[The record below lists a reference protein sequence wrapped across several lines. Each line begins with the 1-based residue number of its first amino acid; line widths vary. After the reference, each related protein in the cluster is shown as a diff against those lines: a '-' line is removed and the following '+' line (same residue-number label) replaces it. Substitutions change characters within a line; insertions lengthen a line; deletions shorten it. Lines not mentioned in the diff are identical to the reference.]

1 MIMVIIK
8 WLFSNITDTLE
19 SISIIIAAIFAI
31 YSVNSWR
38 KELKGQRELGV
49 AVQALSLIYECRDNL
64 RIIRSLFGYVG
75 EGTTRKRRDN
85 ETEEESKVFD
95 DAYVLI
101 ERYERVKGSF
111 IKLQAIKYRFMALF
125 GQENAEPFNEVNKIV
140 NELFLAARRLGE
152 RYWNPK
158 YRAQAERD
166 PKWYDK
172 KAKEE
177 AKFWAVKDPD
187 TIAQRMDNAITQVED
202 ACSDIIGIKPSREKH
217 IP

>member
-1 MIMVIIK
+1 MIMVIIR
-8 WLFSNITDTLE
+8 WLCSNIMDILE

-31 YSVNSWR
+31 YSVNAWR
-38 KELKGQRELGV
+38 KELKGQRELDV
-49 AVQALSLIYECRDNL
+49 AEQALSLIYECRDNL
-64 RIIRSLFGYVG
+64 SMIRRPLGYVG

-95 DAYVLI
+95 NAYVLI

-125 GQENAEPFNEVNKIV
+125 GQENAEPFNEVNKIM

-158 YRAQAERD
+158 LQARAERD
-166 PKWYDK
+166 PKWYDRM
-172 KAKEE
+172 AEEE
-177 AKFWAVKDPD
+177 AKFWAGEEPD
-187 TIAQRMDNAITQVED
+187 TIAQRMDNAVAQVED
-202 ACSDIIGIKPSREKH
+202 VCSKVIGRKPSREKQM
-217 IP
+217 P